1 MQPWLFLFCNCLL
14 SISLTTLVRDMKR
27 FILQRLGLSVITVFL
42 VCIIVFFL
50 THILPGD
57 VARQY
62 LGRGAT
68 EDDLI
73 NFRRLFDL
81 DKPLLTQLFSWINNL
96 IHLDLGQSM
105 QYRGPVSEL
114 LGPAIGYSAKLAAV
128 AFFLIVPIS
137 IAGGVIAAMNRGN
150 KIDRAITVGGLS
162 AAVIPEFVWA
172 IILVLVF
179 GVTFQV
185 FPVSAF
191 PGRGQYSIFDQI
203 WHLVLPSISLLLVLF
218 GYIARITRA
227 GVIEALDSDYMR
239 TAVLKGLSRRKAV
252 IKHVLRNALLP
263 TIAVI
268 ASQVPYLIGGLIAVE
283 IVFNYPGFGTILKGA
298 VDARDY
304 SVLQAGV
311 VVSSLVI
318 VSFQLIADVLFA
330 LLNPRIRQKISE

>member
-1 MQPWLFLFCNCLL
+1 
-14 SISLTTLVRDMKR
+14 MKR
-27 FILQRLGLSVITVFL
+27 FILQRLGLAVITVFL
-42 VCIIVFFL
+42 VCVIVFFL

-68 EDDLI
+68 EDDLRD
-73 NFRRLFDL
+73 FRRLFDL
-81 DKPLLTQLFSWINNL
+81 DKPLLTQLFSWINDL
-96 IHLDLGQSM
+96 LRFDLGQSM

-114 LGPAIGYSAKLAAV
+114 LGPAIGYSSKLAAV
-128 AFFLIVPIS
+128 AFLIIVPLS
-137 IAGGVIAAMNRGN
+137 IAGGVLAAVNRGK

-172 IILVLVF
+172 IILVLLF
-179 GVTFQV
+179 GVTFEI
-185 FPVSAF
+185 FPVTAF
-191 PGRGQYSIFDQI
+191 PGKGDKTVLNQI

-252 IKHVLRNALLP
+252 VKHVLRNALLP

-318 VSFQLIADVLFA
+318 VSFQLIADILFA
-330 LLNPRIRQKISE
+330 VLNPRIRQKISE

>member
-1 MQPWLFLFCNCLL
+1 
-14 SISLTTLVRDMKR
+14 MKR
-27 FILQRLGLSVITVFL
+27 FILQRLGLAVITVFL
-42 VCIIVFFL
+42 VCVIVFFL

-62 LGRGAT
+62 LGKGAT
-68 EDDLI
+68 EDDLRD
-73 NFRRLFDL
+73 FRRLFDL
-81 DKPLLTQLFSWINNL
+81 DKPLLTQLFSWINDL
-96 IHLDLGQSM
+96 LRFDLGQSM

-114 LGPAIGYSAKLAAV
+114 LGPAIGYSSKLAAV
-128 AFFLIVPIS
+128 AFFIIVPLS
-137 IAGGVIAAMNRGN
+137 IAGGVLAAVNRG
-150 KIDRAITVGGLS
+150 KRIDRAITVGGLS

-172 IILVLVF
+172 IILVLLF
-179 GVTFQV
+179 GVTFEI
-185 FPVSAF
+185 FPVTAF
-191 PGRGQYSIFDQI
+191 PGKGDKTVLNQI

-252 IKHVLRNALLP
+252 VKHVLRNALLP

-318 VSFQLIADVLFA
+318 VSFQLIADILFA

>member
-1 MQPWLFLFCNCLL
+1 
-14 SISLTTLVRDMKR
+14 MKR
-27 FILQRLGLSVITVFL
+27 FILQRLGLAVITVFL
-42 VCIIVFFL
+42 VCVIVFFL

-68 EDDLI
+68 EDDLRD
-73 NFRRLFDL
+73 FRRLFDL
-81 DKPLLTQLFSWINNL
+81 DKPLLTQLFSWINDL
-96 IHLDLGQSM
+96 LRFDLGQSM

-114 LGPAIGYSAKLAAV
+114 LGPAIVYSSKLAAV
-128 AFFLIVPIS
+128 AFLIIVPLS
-137 IAGGVIAAMNRGN
+137 IAGGVIAAVNRGK

-179 GVTFQV
+179 GVTFQI
-185 FPVSAF
+185 FPVTAF
-191 PGRGQYSIFDQI
+191 PGKGDKTVLNQI

-252 IKHVLRNALLP
+252 VKHVLRNALLP

-318 VSFQLIADVLFA
+318 VSFQLIADILFA

>member
-1 MQPWLFLFCNCLL
+1 
-14 SISLTTLVRDMKR
+14 MKR
-27 FILQRLGLSVITVFL
+27 YIFQRIGLGAITIFL

-73 NFRRLFDL
+73 KFRQVFEL
-81 DKPLLTQLFSWINNL
+81 DRPLLSQLFTWIN
-96 IHLDLGQSM
+96 HLLHGNLGQSM

-114 LGPAIGYSAKLAAV
+114 LVPAIRYSAKLAGV
-128 AFFLIVPIS
+128 AFFLIVPLS
-137 IAGGVIAAMNRGN
+137 IAGGVVAAMNRGK

-172 IILVLVF
+172 IFLVLIF
-179 GVTFQV
+179 GVTFRF

-191 PGRGQYSIFDQI
+191 PPKGERSIMNQI
-203 WHLVLPSISLLLVLF
+203 WYLILPSMSLLLVLF

-252 IKHVLRNALLP
+252 VKHVLRNALLP

-304 SVLQAGV
+304 AVLQAGV

-318 VSFQLIADVLFA
+318 VSFQLIADILFA
-330 LLNPRIRQKISE
+330 VLNPRIRQKISE

>member
-1 MQPWLFLFCNCLL
+1 
-14 SISLTTLVRDMKR
+14 MKR
-27 FILQRLGLSVITVFL
+27 FILQRLGLAVITVFL
-42 VCIIVFFL
+42 VCVIVFFL

-68 EDDLI
+68 EDDLRD
-73 NFRRLFDL
+73 FRRLFDL
-81 DKPLLTQLFSWINNL
+81 DKPLLTQLFSWINDL
-96 IHLDLGQSM
+96 IRFDLGQSM

-114 LGPAIGYSAKLAAV
+114 LGPAIVYSSKLAAV
-128 AFFLIVPIS
+128 AFLIIVPLS
-137 IAGGVIAAMNRGN
+137 IAGGVVAAVNRG
-150 KIDRAITVGGLS
+150 KRIDRAITVGGLS

-179 GVTFQV
+179 GVTFQI
-185 FPVSAF
+185 FPVTAF
-191 PGRGQYSIFDQI
+191 PGKGDKTVLNQI

-252 IKHVLRNALLP
+252 VKHVLRNALLP

-318 VSFQLIADVLFA
+318 VSFQLIADILFA

>member
-1 MQPWLFLFCNCLL
+1 
-14 SISLTTLVRDMKR
+14 MKR
-27 FILQRLGLSVITVFL
+27 FILQRLGLAVITVFL
-42 VCIIVFFL
+42 VCVIVFFL

-68 EDDLI
+68 EDDLRD
-73 NFRRLFDL
+73 FRRLFDL
-81 DKPLLTQLFSWINNL
+81 DKPLLTQLFSWVNDL
-96 IHLDLGQSM
+96 LRFDLGQSM

-114 LGPAIGYSAKLAAV
+114 LGPAIVYSSKLAAV
-128 AFFLIVPIS
+128 AFLIIVPLS
-137 IAGGVIAAMNRGN
+137 IAGGVIAAVNRG
-150 KIDRAITVGGLS
+150 KRIDRAITVGGLS

-179 GVTFQV
+179 GVTFEI
-185 FPVSAF
+185 FPVTAF
-191 PGRGQYSIFDQI
+191 PGKGDKTVLNQI

-252 IKHVLRNALLP
+252 VKHVLRNALLP

-318 VSFQLIADVLFA
+318 VSFQLIADILFA

>member
-1 MQPWLFLFCNCLL
+1 
-14 SISLTTLVRDMKR
+14 MKR
-27 FILQRLGLSVITVFL
+27 FILQRLGLAVITVFL
-42 VCIIVFFL
+42 VCVIVFFL

-68 EDDLI
+68 EDDLRD
-73 NFRRLFDL
+73 FRRLFDL
-81 DKPLLTQLFSWINNL
+81 DKPLLTQLFSWINDL
-96 IHLDLGQSM
+96 LRFDLGQSM

-114 LGPAIGYSAKLAAV
+114 LGPAIVYSSKLAAV
-128 AFFLIVPIS
+128 AFLIIVPLS
-137 IAGGVIAAMNRGN
+137 IAGGVVAAVNRG
-150 KIDRAITVGGLS
+150 KRIDRAITVGGLS

-179 GVTFQV
+179 GVTFQI
-185 FPVSAF
+185 FPVTAF
-191 PGRGQYSIFDQI
+191 PGKGDKTVLNQI

-252 IKHVLRNALLP
+252 VKHVLRNALLP

-318 VSFQLIADVLFA
+318 VSFQLIADILFA

>member
-1 MQPWLFLFCNCLL
+1 
-14 SISLTTLVRDMKR
+14 MKR
-27 FILQRLGLSVITVFL
+27 FILQRLGLAVITVFL
-42 VCIIVFFL
+42 VCVIVFFL

-68 EDDLI
+68 EDDLRD
-73 NFRRLFDL
+73 FRRLFDL
-81 DKPLLTQLFSWINNL
+81 DKPLLTQLFSWIGDL
-96 IHLDLGQSM
+96 LRFDLGQSM

-114 LGPAIGYSAKLAAV
+114 LGPAIVYSSKLAAV
-128 AFFLIVPIS
+128 AFLIIVPLS
-137 IAGGVIAAMNRGN
+137 IAGGVIAAVNRG
-150 KIDRAITVGGLS
+150 KRIDRAVTVGGLS

-179 GVTFQV
+179 GVTFEI
-185 FPVSAF
+185 FPVTAF
-191 PGRGQYSIFDQI
+191 PGKGDKTVLNQI

-239 TAVLKGLSRRKAV
+239 TAVLKGLTRRKAV
-252 IKHVLRNALLP
+252 VKHVLRNALLP

-318 VSFQLIADVLFA
+318 VSFQLIADILFA
-330 LLNPRIRQKISE
+330 VLNPRIRQKISE

>member
-1 MQPWLFLFCNCLL
+1 
-14 SISLTTLVRDMKR
+14 MKR

-42 VCIIVFFL
+42 VCVIVFFL

-57 VARQY
+57 VAHQY

-68 EDDLI
+68 EEDLKE
-73 NFRRLFDL
+73 FRRVFELDRPLFS
-81 DKPLLTQLFSWINNL
+81 QLFTWIG
-96 IHLDLGQSM
+96 HLLHGDLGQSM
-105 QYRGPVSEL
+105 QYRGPVSDML
-114 LGPAIGYSAKLAAV
+114 IPAIRYSSKLAGV
-128 AFFLIVPIS
+128 AFFIIVPIS
-137 IAGGVIAAMNRGN
+137 IAGGVIAAMNRG
-150 KIDRAITVGGLS
+150 KKVDRVITVGGLS

-172 IILVLVF
+172 IILVLFF
-179 GVTFQV
+179 GVIFRI

-191 PGRGQYSIFDQI
+191 PEEGQRSILNQI
-203 WHLVLPSISLLLVLF
+203 WYLVLPSISLLLVLF

-239 TAVLKGLSRRKAV
+239 TAVLKGLSRRTAV
-252 IKHVLRNALLP
+252 VKHVLRNALLP

-311 VVSSLVI
+311 IISSLVI
-318 VSFQLIADVLFA
+318 VSFQLLADILFA
-330 LLNPRIRQKISE
+330 LLNPRIRQKVSE

>member
-1 MQPWLFLFCNCLL
+1 
-14 SISLTTLVRDMKR
+14 MKR
-27 FILQRLGLSVITVFL
+27 FILQRLGLAVITVFL
-42 VCIIVFFL
+42 VCVIVFFL

-68 EDDLI
+68 EDDLRD
-73 NFRRLFDL
+73 FRRLFDL
-81 DKPLLTQLFSWINNL
+81 DKPLLTQLFSWINDL
-96 IHLDLGQSM
+96 IRFDLGQSM

-114 LGPAIGYSAKLAAV
+114 LGPAIVYSSKLAAV
-128 AFFLIVPIS
+128 AFLIIVPLS
-137 IAGGVIAAMNRGN
+137 IAGGVIAAVNRGK

-179 GVTFQV
+179 GVTFQI
-185 FPVSAF
+185 FPVTAF
-191 PGRGQYSIFDQI
+191 PGKGDKTVLNQI

-252 IKHVLRNALLP
+252 VKHVLRNALLP

-318 VSFQLIADVLFA
+318 VSFQLIADILFA

>member
-1 MQPWLFLFCNCLL
+1 
-14 SISLTTLVRDMKR
+14 MKR
-27 FILQRLGLSVITVFL
+27 FILQRLGLAVITVFL
-42 VCIIVFFL
+42 VCVIVFFL

-62 LGRGAT
+62 LGKGAT
-68 EDDLI
+68 EDDLRD
-73 NFRRLFDL
+73 FRRLFDL
-81 DKPLLTQLFSWINNL
+81 DKPLLTQLFSWINDL
-96 IHLDLGQSM
+96 IHFDLGQSM

-114 LGPAIGYSAKLAAV
+114 LGPAIGYSSKLAAV
-128 AFFLIVPIS
+128 AFFIIVPLS
-137 IAGGVIAAMNRGN
+137 IAGGVLAAVNRG
-150 KIDRAITVGGLS
+150 KRIDRAITVGGLS

-172 IILVLVF
+172 IILVLLF
-179 GVTFQV
+179 GVTFEI
-185 FPVSAF
+185 FPVTAF
-191 PGRGQYSIFDQI
+191 PGKGDKTVLNQI

-252 IKHVLRNALLP
+252 VKHVLRNALLP

-318 VSFQLIADVLFA
+318 VSFQLIADILFA

>member
-1 MQPWLFLFCNCLL
+1 
-14 SISLTTLVRDMKR
+14 MKR
-27 FILQRLGLSVITVFL
+27 FILKRLGLSVITVFL

-50 THILPGD
+50 TRILPGD

-68 EDDLI
+68 EEDLI
-73 NFRRLFDL
+73 EFRRLFEL
-81 DKPLLTQLFSWINNL
+81 DRPLFSQLFTWIG
-96 IHLDLGQSM
+96 HLLQGDLGQSM
-105 QYRGPVSEL
+105 QYRGPVTDL
-114 LGPAIGYSAKLAAV
+114 LLPAIRYSSKLAGV
-128 AFFLIVPIS
+128 AFFIIVPLS
-137 IAGGVIAAMNRGN
+137 IAGGVIAAMNRG
-150 KIDRAITVGGLS
+150 KKVDRIITVGGLS

-172 IILVLVF
+172 IILVLLF

-191 PGRGQYSIFDQI
+191 PEEGARSLLNQI
-203 WHLVLPSISLLLVLF
+203 WHLVLPSIALLLVLF

-239 TAVLKGLSRRKAV
+239 TAVLKGLTRRTAV
-252 IKHVLRNALLP
+252 VKHVLRNALLP

-268 ASQVPYLIGGLIAVE
+268 ASQIPYLIGGLIAVE

-311 VVSSLVI
+311 IISSLVI
-318 VSFQLIADVLFA
+318 VSFQLIADILFA
-330 LLNPRIRQKISE
+330 LLNPRIRQKVSE

>member
-1 MQPWLFLFCNCLL
+1 
-14 SISLTTLVRDMKR
+14 MKR
-27 FILQRLGLSVITVFL
+27 FILQRLGLAVITVFL
-42 VCIIVFFL
+42 VCVIVFFL

-62 LGRGAT
+62 LGKGAT
-68 EDDLI
+68 EDDLSD
-73 NFRRLFDL
+73 FRRLFDL
-81 DKPLLTQLFSWINNL
+81 DKPLLTQLFSWINDL
-96 IHLDLGQSM
+96 IRFDLGQSM

-114 LGPAIGYSAKLAAV
+114 LGPAIGYSSKLAAV
-128 AFFLIVPIS
+128 AFLIIVPLS
-137 IAGGVIAAMNRGN
+137 IAGGVVAAVNRGK

-172 IILVLVF
+172 IILVLLF
-179 GVTFQV
+179 GVTFEI
-185 FPVSAF
+185 FPVTAF
-191 PGRGQYSIFDQI
+191 PGKGDKTVLNQI

-252 IKHVLRNALLP
+252 VKHVLRNALLP

-318 VSFQLIADVLFA
+318 VSFQLIADILFA

>member
-1 MQPWLFLFCNCLL
+1 
-14 SISLTTLVRDMKR
+14 
-27 FILQRLGLSVITVFL
+27 
-42 VCIIVFFL
+42 
-50 THILPGD
+50 
-57 VARQY
+57 

-96 IHLDLGQSM
+96 IRLDLGQSM

-114 LGPAIGYSAKLAAV
+114 LLPAIGYSSKLAAV
-128 AFFLIVPIS
+128 AFLIIVPFS
-137 IAGGVIAAMNRGN
+137 IAGGVIAAMNRGK

-172 IILVLVF
+172 IILVLLF

-185 FPVSAF
+185 FPVTAF
-191 PGRGQYSIFDQI
+191 PGKGDRTILNQI

-227 GVIEALDSDYMR
+227 GVIEALESDYMR

-252 IKHVLRNALLP
+252 VKHVLRNALLP

-318 VSFQLIADVLFA
+318 VSFQLIADILFA
-330 LLNPRIRQKISE
+330 VLNPRIRQKISE

>member
-1 MQPWLFLFCNCLL
+1 
-14 SISLTTLVRDMKR
+14 MKR
-27 FILQRLGLSVITVFL
+27 FILQRLGLAVITVFL
-42 VCIIVFFL
+42 VCVIVFFL

-68 EDDLI
+68 EDDLRD
-73 NFRRLFDL
+73 FRRLFDL
-81 DKPLLTQLFSWINNL
+81 DKPLLTQLFSWISDL
-96 IHLDLGQSM
+96 LRFDLGQSM

-114 LGPAIGYSAKLAAV
+114 LGPAIVYSSKLAAV
-128 AFFLIVPIS
+128 AFLIIVPLS
-137 IAGGVIAAMNRGN
+137 IAGGVIAAVNRG
-150 KIDRAITVGGLS
+150 KRIDRAITVGGLS

-179 GVTFQV
+179 GVTFEI
-185 FPVSAF
+185 FPVTAF
-191 PGRGQYSIFDQI
+191 PGKGDKTVLNQI

-252 IKHVLRNALLP
+252 VKHVLRNALLP

-318 VSFQLIADVLFA
+318 VSFQLIADILFA

>member
-1 MQPWLFLFCNCLL
+1 
-14 SISLTTLVRDMKR
+14 MKR
-27 FILQRLGLSVITVFL
+27 FILQRLGLAVITVFL
-42 VCIIVFFL
+42 VCVIVFFL

-68 EDDLI
+68 EDDLRD
-73 NFRRLFDL
+73 FRRLFDL
-81 DKPLLTQLFSWINNL
+81 DKPLLTQLFSWINDL
-96 IHLDLGQSM
+96 VHFDLGQSM

-114 LGPAIGYSAKLAAV
+114 LGPAIGYSSKLAAV
-128 AFFLIVPIS
+128 AFLIIVPLS
-137 IAGGVIAAMNRGN
+137 IAGGVLAAVNRGK

-172 IILVLVF
+172 IILVLLF
-179 GVTFQV
+179 GVTFEI
-185 FPVSAF
+185 FPVTAF
-191 PGRGQYSIFDQI
+191 PGKGDKTVLNQI

-239 TAVLKGLSRRKAV
+239 TAVLKGLTRRKAV
-252 IKHVLRNALLP
+252 VKHVLRNALLP

-318 VSFQLIADVLFA
+318 VSFQLIADILFA
-330 LLNPRIRQKISE
+330 VLNPRIRQKISE

>member
-1 MQPWLFLFCNCLL
+1 
-14 SISLTTLVRDMKR
+14 MKR

-42 VCIIVFFL
+42 VCVIVFFL

-73 NFRRLFDL
+73 EFRRVFGLDQSLFS
-81 DKPLLTQLFSWINNL
+81 QLFTWIG
-96 IHLDLGQSM
+96 HLLQGDMGESM
-105 QYRGPVSEL
+105 QYRGPVSDL
-114 LGPAIGYSAKLAAV
+114 LLPAIGYSSKLAGV
-128 AFFLIVPIS
+128 AFFIIVPFS
-137 IAGGVIAAMNRGN
+137 IAGGVVAAMNRG
-150 KIDRAITVGGLS
+150 KRVDRVITVGGLS

-172 IILVLVF
+172 IILVLLF

-191 PGRGQYSIFDQI
+191 PEEGARSLLNQI

-218 GYIARITRA
+218 GYVARITRA

-239 TAVLKGLSRRKAV
+239 TAVLKGLTRRKAV
-252 IKHVLRNALLP
+252 VKHVLRNALLP

-268 ASQVPYLIGGLIAVE
+268 ASQIPYLIGGLIAVE

-311 VVSSLVI
+311 IISSLVI
-318 VSFQLIADVLFA
+318 VSFQLIADILFA

>member
-1 MQPWLFLFCNCLL
+1 
-14 SISLTTLVRDMKR
+14 MKR
-27 FILQRLGLSVITVFL
+27 FILQRLGLAVITVFL
-42 VCIIVFFL
+42 VCVIVFFL

-68 EDDLI
+68 EDDLRD
-73 NFRRLFDL
+73 FRRLFDL
-81 DKPLLTQLFSWINNL
+81 DKPLLTQLFSWINDL
-96 IHLDLGQSM
+96 LRFDLGQSM

-114 LGPAIGYSAKLAAV
+114 LGPAIVYSSKLAAV
-128 AFFLIVPIS
+128 AFLIIVPLS
-137 IAGGVIAAMNRGN
+137 IAGGVIAAVNRG
-150 KIDRAITVGGLS
+150 KRIDRAITVGGLS

-179 GVTFQV
+179 GVTFEI
-185 FPVSAF
+185 FPVTAF
-191 PGRGQYSIFDQI
+191 PGKGDKTVLNQI

-252 IKHVLRNALLP
+252 VKHVLRNALLP

-318 VSFQLIADVLFA
+318 VSFQLIADILFV